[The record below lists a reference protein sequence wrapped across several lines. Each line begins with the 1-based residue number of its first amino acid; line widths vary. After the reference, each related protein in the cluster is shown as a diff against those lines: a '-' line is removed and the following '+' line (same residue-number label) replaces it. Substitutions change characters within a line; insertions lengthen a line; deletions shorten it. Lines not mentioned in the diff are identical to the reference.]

1 MITFENSSMHSFSN
15 VYRLLNQSILQNE
28 QLSKRILEMTSRLKP
43 ISKVEEISLF
53 LTHIENFRRGKRRG
67 NKYKKKKFKWKI
79 KYVDGDSRTLSPHDG
94 QAFGFHLLCLHE
106 NDFLFLFIWKTNLI
120 MFPIWPVRKGS
131 IFFSIFTSIN
141 FTICITE
148 IHLISVPNSTSQP
161 FKNHLYAH
169 LKTFLFS

>member
-67 NKYKKKKFKWKI
+67 NKYKKKK
-79 KYVDGDSRTLSPHDG
+79 SLS
-94 QAFGFHLLCLHE
+94 E
-106 NDFLFLFIWKTNLI
+106 
-120 MFPIWPVRKGS
+120 R
-131 IFFSIFTSIN
+131 
-141 FTICITE
+141 
-148 IHLISVPNSTSQP
+148 
-161 FKNHLYAH
+161 
-169 LKTFLFS
+169 